1 MVFGLLSPYNGNPL
15 FLQTTRPLH
24 NYPSHVL
31 CTYYRQSRTLTGKIS
46 TLPNSLV
53 VTSLDFYGEPTALFY
68 DLGLGHL
75 RMLGARIISND
86 GPRLSNFYAADWTAT
101 SAKGILEQQI
111 QFISWK
117 WIEEPAKLTEE
128 IALNPKPDLDAVPV
142 EVEQGIMD
150 VMIKQYG
157 DWKKADEEEV
167 RRGREAGKER
177 GWVKLFWKF
186 EHQGSNQRDRRLM
199 GLSNLSLP
207 GSPQFNLDQSLYY
220 IKAPN
225 WYYTYDLLRC
235 RSFSVCSYSLQ
246 LWLCFFVIPSL
257 VRMPL
262 GKVSR
267 VFSNSTQELD
277 KVSPPCSKLLARH
290 LALWLDCVL
299 EVLGN
304 QADAVIW
311 LKFQEPSEIFL

>member
-101 SAKGILEQQI
+101 SAKGVLEQQI
-111 QFISWK
+111 QFISCK

-128 IALNPKPDLDAVPV
+128 IALNPTWFRCGTSRSRARNHGCDDQAIWGL
-142 EVEQGIMD
+142 
-150 VMIKQYG
+150 
-157 DWKKADEEEV
+157 EEGWWGRSET
-167 RRGREAGKER
+167 RPRGRERER
-177 GWVKLFWKF
+177 
-186 EHQGSNQRDRRLM
+186 
-199 GLSNLSLP
+199 LSE
-207 GSPQFNLDQSLYY
+207 
-220 IKAPN
+220 A
-225 WYYTYDLLRC
+225 
-235 RSFSVCSYSLQ
+235 
-246 LWLCFFVIPSL
+246 
-257 VRMPL
+257 
-262 GKVSR
+262 
-267 VFSNSTQELD
+267 
-277 KVSPPCSKLLARH
+277 
-290 LALWLDCVL
+290 VL
-299 EVLGN
+299 E
-304 QADAVIW
+304 IRT
-311 LKFQEPSEIFL
+311 SR